1 MLICGVF
8 GGGGGG
14 GGGRRGGGG
23 GFFFFFFF
31 FEERRCKLP
40 GFGGKEG
47 RGEGQIEERGGKG
60 KREGGTRT
68 ASAPCLFFHGMHR
81 GKRVARRIATASE
94 LSTARWS
101 GVSRFSLRLMPTF
114 S

>member
-1 MLICGVF
+1 MLIA
-8 GGGGGG
+8 
-14 GGGRRGGGG
+14 
-23 GFFFFFFF
+23 
-31 FEERRCKLP
+31 
-40 GFGGKEG
+40 GFGGEGWEG
-47 RGEGQIEERGGKG
+47 RGEGQIEEKGGGKG
-60 KREGGTRT
+60 KMEGGTRT

-101 GVSRFSLRLMPTF
+101 GVSRLSLRLMPTF